1 MAEIFKSKW
10 ADSYL
15 ALVYKQLGLKILV
28 DIDIDII
35 LSISHTGILNQCQCL
50 EERNIAT
57 YFTLLPVFITLSS

>member
-28 DIDIDII
+28 DIDII

-50 EERNIAT
+50 EEINRAT

>member
-28 DIDIDII
+28 DIDII
-35 LSISHTGILNQCQCL
+35 LSISHTGILYQCQCL

-57 YFTLLPVFITLSS
+57 YFTLLSVFITLSS